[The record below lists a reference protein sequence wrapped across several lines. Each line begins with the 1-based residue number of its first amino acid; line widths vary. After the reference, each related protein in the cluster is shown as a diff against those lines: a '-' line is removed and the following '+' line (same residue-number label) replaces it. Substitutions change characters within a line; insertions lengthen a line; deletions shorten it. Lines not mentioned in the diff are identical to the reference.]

1 MLFQVACS
9 NAFGHRVGVTV
20 AKTTAPTHSVP
31 AEPPELD
38 RVVMADGRTLALR
51 EIHVGDVVP
60 LQRGFARLSPAEVRM
75 RFLHPLTELPH
86 DFAVR
91 LCDLDPRTS
100 VAFVFIDPPDVD
112 EREIRGVAR
121 AYIDPTTLSAEFA
134 IVVQRQYAGQGL
146 GARLMRRLIDECRRR
161 GAVEMWGDVL
171 LENDPMLRLAERMGF
186 RRQLQIGDPGVV
198 QMRLAL

>member
-1 MLFQVACS
+1 VACS
-9 NAFGHRVGVTV
+9 NAFGHRVAVTV
-20 AKTTAPTHSVP
+20 AKTTDPTHS
-31 AEPPELD
+31 ATTEPPEID
-38 RVVMADGRTLALR
+38 RVTVGDGRTLMLR
-51 EIHVGDVVP
+51 HIHAGDVVP
-60 LQRGFARLSPAEVRM
+60 LQRGFARLSPEEVRM

-91 LCDLDPRTS
+91 LCDLDPQTS
-100 VAFVFIDPPDVD
+100 VAFVFIDPPEIA

-134 IVVQRQYAGQGL
+134 IVVQRQYTGQGL
-146 GARLMRRLIDECRRR
+146 GNRLMRCLIDECRRR

-171 LENDPMLRLAERMGF
+171 LENDAMLRLADHLGF
-186 RRQLQIGDPGVV
+186 HRYTQIGDPGVV